1 MGAYVSWRRLCS
13 SPQAQDCKIKGL
25 TTAAAEL
32 TAKIA
37 EFEWALANSMAT
49 IDEQD
54 RAAAAST
61 ARFADLSREV
71 EELRTQ
77 NGILKATV
85 QGLREAGKKEPFAAP
100 ALLRYYR

>member
-1 MGAYVSWRRLCS
+1 MRSDVSRRRLYS
-13 SPQAQDCKIKGL
+13 TSQALQDSNNVL
-25 TTAAAEL
+25 RTAAVEL
-32 TAKIA
+32 AAKIA
-37 EFEWALANSMAT
+37 ELEWASANLIAT
-49 IDEQD
+49 NDELD

-85 QGLREAGKKEPFAAP
+85 QGLREAGKKELLAAP
-100 ALLRYYR
+100 ARVHYR